1 MGQIRFSVKDAETV
15 SGKFESNSK
24 KITSIKGSLD
34 SNIDKV
40 TKGWEGSSQTAFLA
54 QYKKFAPSLD
64 ELAKLTTNIAKTLD
78 SISTTKQATEKKIA
92 DSFK

>member
-1 MGQIRFSVKDAETV
+1 MGQIRFSVEQAKGV
-15 SGKFESNSK
+15 SDGFKNNST

-40 TKGWEGSSQTAFLA
+40 TKGWEGISQTAFLA
-54 QYKKFAPSLD
+54 QYKKFAPSLE
-64 ELAKLTTNIAKTLD
+64 ELSKLTANIAKTLD

-92 DSFK
+92 ESFR